1 MTAVAGII
9 AAVALGSSGRVQ
21 AQETP
26 VSDGAVGTWAGT
38 LDAGGQV
45 LRIVFHIERDESG
58 DLSGTMDSPD
68 QGAFGLP
75 LSAVEADSENSV
87 RFELAM
93 AGGVYTGRMSEDGSG
108 FEGQWSQGGVSFP
121 LNLERSEDATSAPA
135 RPQEPEPPYP
145 YEAFDVE
152 FDNPEAGNRLAGT
165 LTVPSSGGP
174 HPAVVLISGSGAQD
188 RDETVFGHKPFW
200 VLADHLTRRGL
211 AVLRYDDRGVG
222 GSTGDIA
229 VATMPDFA
237 SDALAAVAYLAA
249 RPEIDATRI
258 GLVGHSE
265 GASVAP
271 MAANRSGDVAFVVLL
286 AGMGVNGRQLLEM
299 QLIAI
304 NEAMGMPEAVTRQ
317 RSDLQVR
324 LLDAVAT
331 APDDSSAQERARG
344 ILASAGLTGAAAD
357 GQVRALLTP
366 WMKHFLVY
374 DPLPALRAL
383 DVPALAL
390 NGEKDTQVPP
400 TENLGPAEEAL
411 REGGNSDFTV
421 RELESLNHLFQT
433 ADTGSPTEYAQIEET
448 MAPAA
453 MELIADW
460 IAARTELD

>member
-1 MTAVAGII
+1 
-9 AAVALGSSGRVQ
+9 
-21 AQETP
+21 
-26 VSDGAVGTWAGT
+26 
-38 LDAGGQV
+38 
-45 LRIVFHIERDESG
+45 
-58 DLSGTMDSPD
+58 
-68 QGAFGLP
+68 
-75 LSAVEADSENSV
+75 
-87 RFELAM
+87 
-93 AGGVYTGRMSEDGSG
+93 
-108 FEGQWSQGGVSFP
+108 
-121 LNLERSEDATSAPA
+121 
-135 RPQEPEPPYP
+135 
-145 YEAFDVE
+145 
-152 FDNPEAGNRLAGT
+152 
-165 LTVPSSGGP
+165 
-174 HPAVVLISGSGAQD
+174 
-188 RDETVFGHKPFW
+188 
-200 VLADHLTRRGL
+200 
-211 AVLRYDDRGVG
+211 
-222 GSTGDIA
+222 
-229 VATMPDFA
+229 MPDFA

-331 APDDSSAQERARG
+331 APDDSSAEERARG